1 MCSKCITLLYSMF
14 YHYSEQTE
22 HDTTLNAGYMHHLPD
37 LH

>member
-1 MCSKCITLLYSMF
+1 MCSKCINLLYSMF

-22 HDTTLNAGYMHHLPD
+22 HDPTHNAGYMHHLPD